1 MKLAKVFSNGMVLQR
16 QKPVYIWGESQP
28 NQMVRA
34 EIQGKSAE
42 VMADE
47 TGHFCLKIE
56 PLEASASEMLQVSD
70 GIETMTLED
79 IAIAEVYIWIIRATP
94 LMVQALYGYFVI
106 PKLVGVDIS
115 STIVGIGVIALNS
128 GAFISEIVKG
138 ALMGIDPGQKE
149 AGASLGLTS
158 SQTMLH
164 LIIPPAFKS
173 ALPAL
178 FNQFI
183 TSVKDT
189 ALLSAIAVNEITHQA
204 QAYAALSFKAIPTYT
219 ALRFSPLSLLQI
231 SLHSSDSMSLPDFS
245 GSMHRR
251 IFHFPTR
258 QYPEDPTVLPY
269 ISFLTCL
276 NVSDQFFHHFRLC
289 CPACT
294 ESDRTFCIRYL
305 LPEFKHIFFF

>member
-1 MKLAKVFSNGMVLQR
+1 MDMKFLDVLLPMMFEGLKLTVLIAVVGIGIGFLIGSLCGYLLQSKYKV
-16 QKPVYIWGESQP
+16 
-28 NQMVRA
+28 
-34 EIQGKSAE
+34 GK
-42 VMADE
+42 
-47 TGHFCLKIE
+47 
-56 PLEASASEMLQVSD
+56 
-70 GIETMTLED
+70 
-79 IAIAEVYIWIIRATP
+79 AIAEVYIWIIRATP

-173 ALPAL
+173 
-178 FNQFI
+178 
-183 TSVKDT
+183 VKDT

-219 ALRFSPLSLLQI
+219 ALAVFYLIILSILIIVQKQI
-231 SLHSSDSMSLPDFS
+231 ERKM
-245 GSMHRR
+245 R
-251 IFHFPTR
+251 
-258 QYPEDPTVLPY
+258 
-269 ISFLTCL
+269 
-276 NVSDQFFHHFRLC
+276 
-289 CPACT
+289 
-294 ESDRTFCIRYL
+294 
-305 LPEFKHIFFF
+305 